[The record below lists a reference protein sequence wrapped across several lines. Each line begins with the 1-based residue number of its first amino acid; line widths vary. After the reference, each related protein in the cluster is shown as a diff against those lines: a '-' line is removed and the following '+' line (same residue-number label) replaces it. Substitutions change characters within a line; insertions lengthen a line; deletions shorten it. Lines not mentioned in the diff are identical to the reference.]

1 MGHAT
6 ILGPRA
12 TLSNLTT
19 PQQRKP
25 PHGELLIRP
34 PFQSL
39 DVATFPAWLWALRSD
54 SIRKHVPFIL
64 EIRSAFF
71 WNQLYVEGVEPTI
84 EAVLAWCTGEAQPRP
99 NPAEHAAILIEVTGT
114 RAAALDVAETNWQYS
129 GTMKD
134 FQYWIKVA
142 SLLSEED

>member
-19 PQQRKP
+19 PQRKP
-25 PHGELLIRP
+25 PHGEMLILP
-34 PFQSL
+34 PFQSPEM
-39 DVATFPAWLWALRSD
+39 ATFPAWLWALRCD
-54 SIRKHVPFIL
+54 SIRKQVPFIL
-64 EIRSAFF
+64 EIRSAAF
-71 WNQLYVEGVEPTI
+71 WASLYAEGIEPRI
-84 EAVLAWCTGEAQPRP
+84 DAVMAWCTGKSQPRP

-129 GTMKD
+129 GTLKD
-134 FQYWIKVA
+134 FRYWIQVA
-142 SLLSEED
+142 SLLSEEE